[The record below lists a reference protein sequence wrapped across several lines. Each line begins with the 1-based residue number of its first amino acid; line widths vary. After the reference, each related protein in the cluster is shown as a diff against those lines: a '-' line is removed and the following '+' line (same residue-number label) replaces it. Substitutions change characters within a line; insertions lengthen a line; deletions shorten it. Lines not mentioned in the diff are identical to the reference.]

1 MNVKFILGIYFIG
14 VVLRFEIKIYR
25 CYCIYVMMS
34 EMNGG
39 VLVRFKKILS
49 AITSL
54 ALSATV
60 FTGVN
65 LNVKADAAQSNWK
78 FDFGAGGVARDIR
91 VYLHQTAIIPAEAMA
106 SIRHGIWQM

>member
-25 CYCIYVMMS
+25 CYCIYVIMS

-39 VLVRFKKILS
+39 VLVRLKKILS

-78 FDFGAGGVARDIR
+78 FDF
-91 VYLHQTAIIPAEAMA
+91 
-106 SIRHGIWQM
+106 